1 MESGWKKRFSWC
13 NPSYTLCLIA
23 LTFHLRDTS
32 IMRIVP
38 PDEYAGA
45 VAYLEKRGH
54 RVRAIDSL
62 TSADPAPSS
71 TRVDGKELSAEEV
84 VSLAIQK
91 GWVLP

>member
-1 MESGWKKRFSWC
+1 M
-13 NPSYTLCLIA
+13 
-23 LTFHLRDTS
+23 
-32 IMRIVP
+32 MRIVP

-54 RVRAIDSL
+54 RVSAIDSL
-62 TSADPAPSS
+62 TTADPDPSS
-71 TRVDGKELSAEEV
+71 TRVDGKELTAEEV